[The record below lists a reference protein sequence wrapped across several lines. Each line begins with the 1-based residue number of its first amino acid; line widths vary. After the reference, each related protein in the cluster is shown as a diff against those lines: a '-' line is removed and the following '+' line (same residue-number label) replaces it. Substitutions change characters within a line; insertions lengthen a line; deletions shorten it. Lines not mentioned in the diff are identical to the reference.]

1 MPQPPGHG
9 PGYETKRW
17 EIVDLAAGLFARKGY
32 AATGISEIGLA
43 AGLSKGALYYYIGS
57 KENLLVEIQGRV
69 MRPLLGTARRLAA
82 LDADPLLRLRL
93 LSESLLSIILRRLE
107 YIWVYEHDY
116 RQLGEENRLRLT
128 RQREEFEEIV
138 AGLLA
143 EAVERGL
150 FRPMDVRLA
159 MLQFLNLHNHTYQ
172 WVRPDGAWD
181 SRFLAAEYCATL
193 FAGFAAGPGV
203 ADGLEERVSAYLG
216 AHPDLVLDPA
226 DEHDHQTA
234 ATRRNVAATS
244 SAPGSQSRSSAGV

>member
-32 AATGISEIGLA
+32 AATGINEIGEA

-69 MRPLLGTARRLAA
+69 MLPLLGTARRITA

-93 LSESLLSIILRRLE
+93 LSESLLSMIMRRLE

-116 RQLGEENRLRLT
+116 RQLGEENRLRLKQ
-128 RQREEFEEIV
+128 QRDEFEAIV
-138 AGLLA
+138 TGLLE
-143 EAVERGL
+143 EAMELGL
-150 FRPMDVRLA
+150 FRPMDARLA

-172 WVRPDGAWD
+172 WVRPGGAWD
-181 SRFLAAEYCATL
+181 ARLLAREYCATL
-193 FAGFAAGPGV
+193 FAGFATGGTAGGGSIG
-203 ADGLEERVSAYLG
+203 GLEERVLAFLE
-216 AHPDLVLDPA
+216 AHPELVLDPS
-226 DEHDHQTA
+226 DDLSGA
-234 ATRRNVAATS
+234 AA
-244 SAPGSQSRSSAGV
+244 